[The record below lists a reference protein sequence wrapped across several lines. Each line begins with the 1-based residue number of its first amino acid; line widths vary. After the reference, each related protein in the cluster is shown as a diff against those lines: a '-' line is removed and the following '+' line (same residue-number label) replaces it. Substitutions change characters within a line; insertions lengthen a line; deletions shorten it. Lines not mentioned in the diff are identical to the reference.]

1 MADSQ
6 ANKVLKMN
14 ILGSGIEFSV
24 SSELLL
30 FLFFQM
36 HHIKQ
41 WGIIIQIWLFPDD
54 QNDLADCDVILVL

>member
-24 SSELLL
+24 SSEPLL
-30 FLFFQM
+30 FLSFQM

-41 WGIIIQIWLFPDD
+41 WGIIIQIWLFRDA
-54 QNDLADCDVILVL
+54 QNDLADCDVILIL